1 MENKEPKLV
10 CRKCQ
15 GQHLTMNCGK
25 EKKSVIDSK
34 ISEYDKEDNIFHDN
48 IGKGDN
54 NSLRNNPDSNFKG
67 ISKGNGKGNGKCNG
81 KGNGKGYNNR
91 FNDNS
96 DSNFK
101 DFKHERR
108 PLHKVKISNLPIDMQ
123 EEELYELLYEW
134 GHVVKLRLLN
144 YDSNSIA
151 YIEFKEIEAADY
163 FVKALDK
170 TPFDHLMLDVER
182 LYD

>member
-25 EKKSVIDSK
+25 EKKTVIDSK
-34 ISEYDKEDNIFHDN
+34 ITEYDKEDNIFHDN
-48 IGKGDN
+48 IGKGRGKGGN
-54 NSLRNNPDSNFKG
+54 NSLRNNSDSNF
-67 ISKGNGKGNGKCNG
+67 

-101 DFKHERR
+101 DLKHERR

-123 EEELYELLYEW
+123 EEELYELLKEW